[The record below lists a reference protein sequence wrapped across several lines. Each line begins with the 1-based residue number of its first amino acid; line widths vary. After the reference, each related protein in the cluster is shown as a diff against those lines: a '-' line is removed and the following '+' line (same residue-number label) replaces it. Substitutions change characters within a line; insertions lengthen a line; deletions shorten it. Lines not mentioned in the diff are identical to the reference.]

1 MAHLRLPLRSTSTT
15 LLVVVKPSSC
25 SIHPSTRD
33 DGTAPFKVSSTL
45 AGVAEE
51 PDTHDESL
59 KYLIVALVMKL
70 IMKPRFPSR
79 YKIQYLD
86 ASMQVIFILTEA

>member
-1 MAHLRLPLRSTSTT
+1 MAHLRLPLRNTSTT

-51 PDTHDESL
+51 PDTQSL

-70 IMKPRFPSR
+70 IIKPRFPSH